1 MAEVPMIEKVLRWS
15 AGVNGGDAAR
25 RLGQALSAGGISVVP
40 TETVYGAAG
49 LLQDVAAVR
58 RLRAL
63 RPMAAAKPLT
73 PHMLSAAEAGQFL
86 GDVSETGR
94 KLMKKL
100 WPGPVGLTFSVPEE
114 RRKEVVAK
122 LRIREADVFDGD
134 AITLRVADHPALHEV
149 LLAVSVPL
157 VLTQAGTTGGHP
169 ALRADDI
176 GADVLAQV
184 DYVLDAGASRFTRP
198 STLVKVDGEK
208 WSITRAGVYDRRD
221 IERIMRTTILF
232 VCSGNTCRSPM
243 AEVIARRAVAEK
255 LNVPED
261 QLVERGY
268 DVISAGAMAQSG
280 SFASRQAE
288 RAVADLGMD
297 LTKHRSRLLTV
308 DLINSADAI
317 FTMGRGHRAAVLAMV
332 PPAAGRTH
340 MLSPDGDIDDPIG
353 SDVGVYL
360 SLARQMQTLIPAALD
375 RAKVL

>member
-1 MAEVPMIEKVLRWS
+1 MIEKVLRWS
-15 AGVNGGDAAR
+15 AGGQGGDAAR
-25 RLGQALSAGGISVVP
+25 RVGQALTAGGICVVP

-63 RPMAAAKPLT
+63 RPMAAVKPLT
-73 PHMLSAAEAGQFL
+73 PHLLSAAEAEQFL
-86 GDVSETGR
+86 GDISATGR

-100 WPGPVGLTFSVPEE
+100 WPGPVGLTFSVPAE
-114 RRKEVVAK
+114 RRQEVAAK
-122 LRIREADVFDGD
+122 LKINAADVYDGD
-134 AITLRVADHPALHEV
+134 AITLRVADHAALGAV
-149 LLAVSVPL
+149 LLAVNAPL

-243 AEVIARRAVAEK
+243 AEVIARRAVATS
-255 LNVPED
+255 LNVPEG
-261 QLVERGY
+261 QLAERGY
-268 DVISAGAMAQSG
+268 EVMSAGAMAQSG

-288 RAVADLGMD
+288 RAVAELGMD
-297 LTKHRSRLLTV
+297 LSKHRSRLLTV
-308 DLINSADAI
+308 DMINAADAI

-332 PPAAGRTH
+332 PTAAGRTH
-340 MLSPDGDIDDPIG
+340 MLSPQGDIDDPIG

-360 SLARQMQTLIPAALD
+360 SLARQMQTLIPDALE